1 MVPGNRFLLLL
12 LLWLEQIDDVV
23 DASPV
28 HMFCGAWGVLAAG
41 LLAEKDNYG
50 EAYYAER
57 QGDCCG
63 AFYG

>member
-1 MVPGNRFLLLL
+1 MICFDP
-12 LLWLEQIDDVV
+12 QIDDVV
-23 DASPV
+23 DAAPV
-28 HMFCGAWGVLAAG
+28 HMFCGMWGVLGAG

-50 EAYYAER
+50 EAYYADR

>member
-1 MVPGNRFLLLL
+1 MAFSTPTTGELLPPPV
-12 LLWLEQIDDVV
+12 QIDDVV

-28 HMFCGAWGVLAAG
+28 HMFCGVWGVLAAG
-41 LLAEKDNYG
+41 LLAEEDNYG
-50 EAYYAER
+50 EAYYSER